1 MDGTKTAK
9 CDRCD
14 VTDTVADPD
23 SALGHSFT
31 NYVSDG
37 NATCTEDGTKTAKC
51 DRCEVTDTV
60 TDTGSTLGHS
70 YSTEWSQGEET
81 HWHECGNC
89 GDRKDEAPHDYG
101 DGDVCVEC
109 GYERSHV
116 HRLTLVIAADPT
128 CTEAGHTAY
137 YTCSGC
143 AEWFADAS
151 GAVVITDKTTVVIDA
166 LGHSF
171 TNYVSDGN
179 ATCTEDGTKT
189 AKCDRCDVTD
199 TVTDTGSAMGHADV
213 DADEHC
219 DVCGTEMDGSSVI
232 PPTGDSAYMVMTF
245 LLMLISAS
253 GISVVAL
260 LRKKR
265 GSAQ

>member
-1 MDGTKTAK
+1 M
-9 CDRCD
+9 
-14 VTDTVADPD
+14 
-23 SALGHSFT
+23 GHS
-31 NYVSDG
+31 
-37 NATCTEDGTKTAKC
+37 
-51 DRCEVTDTV
+51 
-60 TDTGSTLGHS
+60 HS
-70 YSTEWSQGEET
+70 AEWSQGEET

-89 GDRKDEAPHDYG
+89 GDRKDENAHDYG
-101 DGDVCVEC
+101 NGDICVEC

-116 HRLTLVIAADPT
+116 HRLTLVIAVDPT

-199 TVTDTGSAMGHADV
+199 TVTDTGSALGHSFTNYVSDGNATCTEDGTKTAKCDRCEVTDTIADPDSALGHMDV
-213 DADEHC
+213 DANEHC
-219 DVCGTEMDGSSVI
+219 DVCGAKMDNSSVT
-232 PPTGDSAYMVMTF
+232 PPTGDSSLMEIIF
-245 LLMLISAS
+245 LLMLVCVS
-253 GISVVAL
+253 GLFVLVVL
-260 LRKKR
+260 GKKH
-265 GSAQ
+265 SSDQ